1 MTEEY
6 FWAALE
12 YRLCRELAGMSKTQL
27 RGLWCDG
34 IYPTQYLLDDPAP
47 RILGRAWIC
56 ASRQEQWNFTLFLP
70 HTCESP
76 AAVNWVALL
85 PPENVTRWLALDAP
99 GKRLQIEPAAA
110 VPDLD

>member
-12 YRLCRELAGMSKTQL
+12 YRLCRELAGMSEVRL

-34 IYPTQYLLDDPAP
+34 IYPTQYLLGDIVP

-56 ASRQEQWNFTLFLP
+56 DARQEEWDFTLFLP
-70 HTCESP
+70 QPYDSP
-76 AAVNWVALL
+76 AAVNWAALL
-85 PPENVTRWLALDAP
+85 PPENRTRWLALDAP

-110 VPDLD
+110 TPDLG